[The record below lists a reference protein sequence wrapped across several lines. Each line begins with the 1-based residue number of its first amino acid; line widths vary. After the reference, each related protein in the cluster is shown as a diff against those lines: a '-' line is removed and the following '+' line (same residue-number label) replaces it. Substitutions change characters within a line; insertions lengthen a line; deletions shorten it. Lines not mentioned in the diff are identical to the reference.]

1 MGGFIQPIF
10 FARTAFIDTTEG
22 TPHTMSWQSA
32 IERTVQGLGYDLVDT
47 ERTVGG
53 LLRVTIDRLP
63 DKAYLS
69 GPGEFVTVEDCE
81 LVTRQLQYVLEVD
94 AVDYARLEVSSP
106 GLDRPL
112 RRPADFERFAGN
124 DVEVA
129 LRLPFQGRRRW
140 IGRLMVRDDGGFSL
154 VLPRD
159 QAPKLPKMSK
169 LPKLPRSARPAP
181 LDASPEQTLD
191 FTLDEVRDARLVP
204 VVDFKGRRRVQGDAT
219 KQDGGQG
226 R

>member
-1 MGGFIQPIF
+1 M
-10 FARTAFIDTTEG
+10 T
-22 TPHTMSWQSA
+22 WQSV

-53 LLRVTIDRLP
+53 LLRVYIDRLP
-63 DKAYLS
+63 AGTYPS

-106 GLDRPL
+106 GLDRAL
-112 RRPADFERFAGN
+112 RRPADFQRFAGN

-129 LRLPFQGRRRW
+129 LRLPFQGRRKW
-140 IGRLMVRDDGGFSL
+140 IGRLLVRQDGGFSL
-154 VLPRD
+154 VLPEVKPVKAAKD
-159 QAPKLPKMSK
+159 AKKAQPD
-169 LPKLPRSARPAP
+169 SAK
-181 LDASPEQTLD
+181 EQTLD

-204 VVDFKGRRRVQGDAT
+204 VVDFKARRRSTGDVAE
-219 KQDGGQG
+219 QDGGQ
-226 R
+226 RR

>member
-1 MGGFIQPIF
+1 M
-10 FARTAFIDTTEG
+10 T
-22 TPHTMSWQSA
+22 WQSV

-53 LLRVTIDRLP
+53 LLRVYIDRLP
-63 DKAYLS
+63 AGTYPS

-106 GLDRPL
+106 GLDRAL

-129 LRLPFQGRRRW
+129 LRLPFQGRRKW
-140 IGRLMVRDDGGFSL
+140 IGRLLVR
-154 VLPRD
+154 
-159 QAPKLPKMSK
+159 
-169 LPKLPRSARPAP
+169 
-181 LDASPEQTLD
+181 
-191 FTLDEVRDARLVP
+191 
-204 VVDFKGRRRVQGDAT
+204 
-219 KQDGGQG
+219 QDGGWFRGAGIAPDLPLDTGVLSEAELCAYASALARNGFFGAGFLVHEPCRQRWLCDAG
-226 R
+226 GEWGLSGHARVVPGWAA